1 MKIKWSWWV
10 FLPIFVAS
18 LGLKV
23 YQLFFTDG
31 VQAIMG
37 LSQIRFGYLIDV
49 IIGGMMI
56 LTIIIA
62 LTDRQ
67 TKNLYIPHRNIT
79 AGVLGILL
87 SVAILVNAGCK
98 FMDMYRTAV
107 YSVLWVISI
116 PLALLAVSGI
126 VIISIS
132 LFSGKSNHKDIS
144 VMYLFPSIWSIV
156 KLIAM
161 FAENKNLSVRN
172 NDFTNLI
179 TYAVLTMFLFYQA
192 ALMVDIDTEGSSI
205 KKNFIYGF
213 GSAAFLIVY
222 GLGQAKAVI
231 DSNFAT
237 GDILDVQ
244 NIANCAELLLF
255 GLYIIAFLASVGA
268 KAEYKQP
275 VANNA
280 MEDNF
285 RLIFKDYMEK
295 SDIARDNKE
304 IYFESYDDEADIQ
317 LGEDELNSDNNETQD
332 NIQEDTNR
340 EDNAVTESGYGQ
352 AMSLSPSDFSK
363 ANDMLDKMLKELE

>member
-126 VIISIS
+126 VIISLS

-222 GLGQAKAVI
+222 GLGQVKAVI

>member
-222 GLGQAKAVI
+222 GLGQVKAVI